1 VTRPLLL
8 LPNLHAIVY
17 EEIVDALPDHDDGEV
32 QDVPGIP
39 QVGVLML
46 EEALGNDLH
55 DTLGSEDEEE
65 DIFNFFQYSIRLIG
79 VLARKGG
86 VHCQAHAVAHDGE
99 QDEKVKWL
107 PLHKSNAML
116 SQGIFKRE
124 ATHGLLS
131 PVRRGLGSHP
141 PCWFLGVHLGHLD
154 FVAIGR
160 RAIQSGVPSRGEV
173 GSFSPWRLP
182 AFHPARYQPSGA
194 TVHFWSAGG

>member
-1 VTRPLLL
+1 MLTFAGKDRSAKYNMLKSYLNDFLKILQRQRV
-8 LPNLHAIVY
+8 HYSYSYQKV
-17 EEIVDALPDHDDGEV
+17 
-32 QDVPGIP
+32 
-39 QVGVLML
+39 VLTQNIIIGRL
-46 EEALGNDLH
+46 CFQKFLSLFWFSN
-55 DTLGSEDEEE
+55 
-65 DIFNFFQYSIRLIG
+65 IFLTYQYSIRLIG

-173 GSFSPWRLP
+173 GSFSPWKISVFSKL
-182 AFHPARYQPSGA
+182 
-194 TVHFWSAGG
+194 